1 MESKAI
7 TRNAIFLILDVI
19 PLFIDGFFHKALK
32 ESSTSILSKDE
43 ADELKA
49 PVLAF
54 VVLATIANLMNIV
67 VILGF
72 TFKEHIRYDYVK
84 RKWPFITSG
93 LFAWFVDFP
102 QIVIALTVA
111 FELKDGL
118 IGSVQFVK
126 PVFGLV
132 KAILQICSLTFF
144 QSDKTP
150 YAQLVD
156 NDRNDEE
163 MHSDIRRRL
172 CNIFTLWFTYT
183 GNITN
188 LICSFILLVRVS
200 KFM

>member
-19 PLFIDGFFHKALK
+19 PLFIDGYFHKALK

-144 QSDKTP
+144 QCDKTP
-150 YAQLVD
+150 YAQL
-156 NDRNDEE
+156 E
-163 MHSDIRRRL
+163 
-172 CNIFTLWFTYT
+172 
-183 GNITN
+183 
-188 LICSFILLVRVS
+188 
-200 KFM
+200 

>member
-1 MESKAI
+1 MESQAI
-7 TRNAIFLILDVI
+7 IPNAIFLILDVI

-32 ESSTSILSKDE
+32 ESSTPILSKDE

-54 VVLATIANLMNIV
+54 VVLATIANLMNIF
-67 VILGF
+67 VILCF
-72 TFKEHIRYDYVK
+72 TFNERIRYEHIK

-93 LFAWFVDFP
+93 IFAWFVDFP

-111 FELKDGL
+111 FKLKEGL

-132 KAILQICSLTFF
+132 KAILQICILTFF
-144 QSDKTP
+144 PWDKAP

-156 NDRNDEE
+156 NDRDDEE
-163 MHSDIRRRL
+163 MHSDRGRRK
-172 CNIFTLWFTYT
+172 CNIFTYM
-183 GNITN
+183 GSIIN
-188 LICSFILLVRVS
+188 LLCSFILLVRVS